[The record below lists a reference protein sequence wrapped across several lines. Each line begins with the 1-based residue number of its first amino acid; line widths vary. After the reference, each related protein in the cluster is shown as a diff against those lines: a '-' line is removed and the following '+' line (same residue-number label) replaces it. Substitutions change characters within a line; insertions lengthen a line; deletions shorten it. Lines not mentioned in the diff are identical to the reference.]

1 MAPVFVTL
9 EDKPGVSDQYAA
21 YSVMSGR
28 WFVVS
33 PQWSA
38 KLLLQRCNVAGQR
51 DFNSHGCFILFYK
64 NMGNNRDTEAEAAKH
79 IETLH
84 LT

>member
-28 WFVVS
+28 WFVAFPAVVS
-33 PQWSA
+33 KVAPSTV
-38 KLLLQRCNVAGQR
+38 QRRRPAGFQQSWM
-51 DFNSHGCFILFYK
+51 FYFIL
-64 NMGNNRDTEAEAAKH
+64 
-79 IETLH
+79 
-84 LT
+84 